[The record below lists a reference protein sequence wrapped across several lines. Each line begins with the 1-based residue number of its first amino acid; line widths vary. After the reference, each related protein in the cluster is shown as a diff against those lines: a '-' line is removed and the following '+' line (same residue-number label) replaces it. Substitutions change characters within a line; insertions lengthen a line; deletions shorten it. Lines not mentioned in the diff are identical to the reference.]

1 MSRSSLLLVAAALAA
16 GGFGCAHCDTC
27 DDFPAP
33 CTGPNCGFQGYPI
46 GAELPGGP
54 IVPIP
59 AGPSDLA
66 PVGPPVGG
74 PAAEP
79 APTTSPSI
87 RPRREPGHARD
98 TGPPPGLAAVPP
110 DVAPSPGPSTLH
122 AVSASTP

>member
-59 AGPSDLA
+59 AGPSDLV
-66 PVGPPVGG
+66 PVGPPIGG
-74 PAAEP
+74 PAAGP
-79 APTTSPSI
+79 APTFLPPSAPAEGPIAPETPAPLPDSP
-87 RPRREPGHARD
+87 P
-98 TGPPPGLAAVPP
+98 VPL
-110 DVAPSPGPSTLH
+110 DVAPSPDPLPP
-122 AVSASTP
+122 TP